1 MNPTQL
7 NAATRLVADSLT
19 GKAAEFR
26 DLLKKKGLKVRT
38 RVAPGGGQVQVIA
51 PSYAEPFTDDQ
62 KRTIN
67 QMAIDLGYTGV
78 RGTEINVEGGDP
90 HTLSFYPRKG

>member
-1 MNPTQL
+1 
-7 NAATRLVADSLT
+7 V
-19 GKAAEFR
+19 
-26 DLLKKKGLKVRT
+26 

-51 PSYAEPFTDDQ
+51 PSYAEPFTDEQ

-78 RGTEINVEGGDP
+78 RDTPINVEGGDP
-90 HTLSFYPRKG
+90 HQLNFYPKR